1 MFQVLFLGSL
11 FSALLTIYI
20 LVFKKDSL
28 KSYAD
33 YLLSMFILCL
43 SWNVFIYLLLY
54 YGLIIEVPYLFKS
67 ATPLAYLI
75 PPLGYLY
82 TRAVLFNE
90 RKIKLLDLLHFIPF
104 VIVTISYSS
113 FFLIPIN
120 EKRELVEDIINN
132 LDLSY
137 KKNTGYITET
147 NLFLLRISQLTIY
160 LILCLVLHLKSF
172 CFIISNVIGYI
183 EYFHF

>member
-1 MFQVLFLGSL
+1 MFQLLLLVSL

-20 LVFKKDSL
+20 LIIKKDSL

-33 YLLSMFILCL
+33 YLLSMFILSL
-43 SWNVFIYLLLY
+43 SWNVFVYLLLY

-82 TRAVLFNE
+82 TRAVLYNE

-104 VIVTISYSS
+104 VFVTISYSS
-113 FFLIPIN
+113 FFFN
-120 EKRELVEDIINN
+120 ANK
-132 LDLSY
+132 
-137 KKNTGYITET
+137 
-147 NLFLLRISQLTIY
+147 
-160 LILCLVLHLKSF
+160 
-172 CFIISNVIGYI
+172 
-183 EYFHF
+183 